1 MCKLPPTNNGKFTA
15 FVHTYLVIRK
25 VHILCFVIIF
35 SEKLLHSEEEVGDV
49 ESARGRLLST
59 DRLIQAAA
67 FVFFY

>member
-1 MCKLPPTNNGKFTA
+1 MI
-15 FVHTYLVIRK
+15 V
-25 VHILCFVIIF
+25 F

-67 FVFFY
+67 FVVFLLKVEIS